1 MQSKIFNKV
10 ELEKIA
16 VKKNQYPEPDLMEV
30 AIVGRSNVGKSSF
43 INLIT
48 GRRSIARVSGQ
59 PGKTRT
65 INFYNIDNDFRLVD
79 LPGYG
84 YAKASTKDKNE
95 WKKFIEEYLINR
107 ENLSLVISLI
117 DIRHNPTSDD
127 IMMNNF
133 LDEMNIKKI
142 IVATKADKIS
152 KNKIQIS
159 IKNIKNIIKSETEY
173 FYSSSL
179 NRIGRDEIINYIYN
193 IKNKKEV

>member
-193 IKNKKEV
+193 IINKKEV

>member
-179 NRIGRDEIINYIYN
+179 NRIGRDEIINHIYN
-193 IKNKKEV
+193 IINKKEV

>member
-84 YAKASTKDKNE
+84 FAKASTKDKNE

-152 KNKIQIS
+152 KNKIKIS

-179 NRIGRDEIINYIYN
+179 NRIGRDEIINYIYS
-193 IKNKKEV
+193 IINKKEV

>member
-179 NRIGRDEIINYIYN
+179 NRIGRDEIINYIYD
-193 IKNKKEV
+193 IINKKEV